1 MKMLR
6 ESCTAFNSIQKTVFS
21 YEKKKKEINSPHKIY
36 PSNVPLASKY
46 MQEMA
51 ACSELLYTCLLNV
64 LTFATVC
71 AADKDRW
78 YLNRFPKSKGN
89 SEK

>member
-1 MKMLR
+1 MLR
-6 ESCTAFNSIQKTVFS
+6 ESGTAFNSIQRRRKKCVR
-21 YEKKKKEINSPHKIY
+21 KKKRNNRRRKKKETNSPHIIY

-51 ACSELLYTCLLNV
+51 AFSESLYTCLLNV

-71 AADKDRW
+71 AADKDR
-78 YLNRFPKSKGN
+78 
-89 SEK
+89 